1 MNFTVK
7 DKTLGSTSTKA
18 PKRRSRRKWSEA
30 NNMNEI
36 IFIQRVK
43 QEMVRLGATE
53 ADLALIHPNMVRSA
67 LQNKRTPR
75 DVAWAIMQ

>member
-1 MNFTVK
+1 
-7 DKTLGSTSTKA
+7 
-18 PKRRSRRKWSEA
+18 
-30 NNMNEI
+30 MNEI